1 MIFCTPHSTDTM
13 STRWAP
19 LTLKKLLKAL
29 ADVSDWRTLGINLEV
44 NYATLDKIERDYP
57 KSVHQLSRMLY
68 MWLSA
73 NTGATWEHIVTA
85 LREMN
90 LNNIAK
96 NIEAEYRYSSRE
108 QKSQMEQSDVS
119 LPTSATPVVTS
130 PKGTPTLSETASLIA
145 DSEGPPTSQVAVPEA
160 VTSIVPPP
168 LVAVTQIQLPVA
180 TSASLVNSQ
189 ISPPPTTEGMLTLM
203 DADDTEEDRL
213 QVVEEEIHDLEIKFQ
228 SLVLNA
234 EEFFTDRVSQCPR
247 FLSKIRISLVHI
259 PASQKTHHL
268 RFFEKNET
276 RILEAHTVEA
286 LILILGR
293 YWNWWNCS
301 LLQHIIDSFGSQQLK
316 DELHCYLK
324 DLEDFEKNT
333 IVEDFICACHS
344 YLGVPPE
351 FTEVRTRMKGDWTR
365 YTVYQIRKLAR
376 KLARK
381 IARSSPLETPFV
393 GMSHSS
399 IVLIWGVPSTAVH
412 VLAAA
417 IDEEFLQSNEIE
429 SLTIDGQDFSSYQSQ
444 DRQPETPSKPVVSTC
459 DVMLQLD
466 DGGGSPFR
474 MANVLRVRVC
484 TTLI

>member
-1 MIFCTPHSTDTM
+1 M

-44 NYATLDKIERDYP
+44 NYATLNKIERDYP
-57 KSVHQLSRMLY
+57 KSVHQMSQMLY
-68 MWLSA
+68 TWLSA

-96 NIEAEYRYSSRE
+96 NIEAEYRYSSQE

-119 LPTSATPVVTS
+119 PPTSATPLVSATQSIPPPLVTS
-130 PKGTPTLSETASLIA
+130 PRATDPPTPSESTSLIT
-145 DSEGPPTSQVAVPEA
+145 DSEGPPISQVAVPE
-160 VTSIVPPP
+160 TISQIMPHP
-168 LVAVTQIQLPVA
+168 LVADSQFQLPVA
-180 TSASLVNSQ
+180 TRAPLVNSSL
-189 ISPPPTTEGMLTLM
+189 ISPPPTTEGMPTSM
-203 DADDTEEDRL
+203 DAEDSEEDRL
-213 QVVEEEIHDLEIKFQ
+213 QVVEEEIGELDRKFRN
-228 SLVLNA
+228 LVLNA
-234 EEFFTDRVSQCPR
+234 GEYLTKKESIPGFLSMFRINLVHPPAPQVQQHVEFFIANRKD
-247 FLSKIRISLVHI
+247 LIS
-259 PASQKTHHL
+259 ASS
-268 RFFEKNET
+268 
-276 RILEAHTVEA
+276 VEEVF
-286 LILILGR
+286 LILGC
-293 YWNWWNCS
+293 YWNWWNYS
-301 LLQHIIDSFGSQQLK
+301 LLQHVIGSFGSQQLK

-324 DLEDFEKNT
+324 DLEDFEKDT

-381 IARSSPLETPFV
+381 IARSSPFV

-399 IVLIWGVPSTAVH
+399 IVLIWAVPSTVVH

-417 IDEEFLQSNEIE
+417 IDEEFLQSNKIE
-429 SLTIDGQDFSSYQSQ
+429 TVTIDGKDLSSYQSQ
-444 DRQPETPSKPVVSTC
+444 DRQSETPSKPVVSTC

-474 MANVLRVRVC
+474 MAKVLGVRVC
-484 TTLI
+484 VTLI